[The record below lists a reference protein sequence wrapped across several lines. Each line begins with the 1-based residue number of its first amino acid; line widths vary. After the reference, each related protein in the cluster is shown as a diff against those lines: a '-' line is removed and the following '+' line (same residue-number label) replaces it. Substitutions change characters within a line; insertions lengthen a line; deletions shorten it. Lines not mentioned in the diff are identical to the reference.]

1 MTVSQFI
8 SENPSQFKSAMI
20 AKTGI
25 AKNSTAV
32 RVESAYSTL
41 STEDQQEVLILAGY
55 DKDAVAPTE
64 DVTLIDVPTISG
76 VTYLT
81 NTSKPSKSF
90 PQGKTKVYA
99 VLPVDHFTNSR
110 NPVVI
115 AGNVEIA
122 VMLGTQFSL
131 YAERNPLKVG
141 DLIAVI
147 MQSDMNNGNENGL
160 HVKNIGGRMVT
171 MSQLCVGAMPDFQN
185 FIEELEAHN
194 ASKPTKKTEIARLQ
208 ANSEFKMSYKE
219 ASAILD
225 EENRV
230 ALAEYNKK
238 RREAR
243 VFKY

>member
-8 SENPSQFKSAMI
+8 TENPAVFKSAMI

-32 RVESAYSTL
+32 RVESAYATL
-41 STEDQQEVLILAGY
+41 SEADQQDVLVLAGY
-55 DKDAVAPTE
+55 DQDAVATTE
-64 DVTLIDVPTISG
+64 EVSVSAPTISG

-81 NTSKPSKSF
+81 DTSKPSKTF
-90 PQGKTKVYA
+90 PNGKATVYA
-99 VLPVDHFTNSR
+99 VLAIDHFTNSR
-110 NPVVI
+110 NPVVN

-122 VMLGTQFSL
+122 VMLGTLFSL
-131 YAERNPLKVG
+131 YAEKNPLKVG
-141 DLIAVI
+141 DLIAVK
-147 MQSDMNNGNENGL
+147 MQSDMYNGNENGL
-160 HVKNIGGRMVT
+160 HTKNINGRMTT
-171 MSQLCVGAMPDFQN
+171 MSQLCAGAMPEFQS

-208 ANSEFKMSYKE
+208 ANSQFKMSHKE

-230 ALAEYNKK
+230 ALAEYNRK
-238 RREAR
+238 RTEAR